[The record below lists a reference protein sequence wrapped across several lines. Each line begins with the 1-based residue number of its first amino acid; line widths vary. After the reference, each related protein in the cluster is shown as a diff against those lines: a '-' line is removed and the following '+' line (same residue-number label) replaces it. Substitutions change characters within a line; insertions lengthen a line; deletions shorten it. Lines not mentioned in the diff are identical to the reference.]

1 MFTWRWLYFY
11 LVTACMISC
20 TEVQPSKDLLATAY
34 GNKLFLDEVRN
45 DVDLQSSGSDSILLI
60 RKYID
65 NWLMNQILEQK
76 AKEEIGTDPD
86 LEHLIRDYRR
96 EIYTSALIEK
106 VVSASGDQ
114 GELASNVD
122 RDTSQFPKLADDMV
136 QFLFLKVL
144 EVYDSDTLKN
154 LWKTEDLHALGLFCE
169 FRDGTAMLDIDK
181 WSYKRTLR
189 NIIPTKLYKKINF
202 KKTESY
208 SYKDSIHKFYLKILD
223 VRKEGEELP
232 ESILEDQRRR
242 IAIKDRSRNII
253 DDWKRTLF
261 ESEIQKKEIKVY
273 DTY

>member
-1 MFTWRWLYFY
+1 M
-11 LVTACMISC
+11 VSC
-20 TEVQPSKDLLATAY
+20 ADVQPAKDLLATAY
-34 GNKLFLDEVRN
+34 GNKLFLDEVRH

-76 AKEEIGTDPD
+76 AKEEIGTDPE
-86 LEHLIRDYRR
+86 LENLINDYRR

-106 VVSASGDQ
+106 VVSTSTDKGSFDNH
-114 GELASNVD
+114 ED
-122 RDTSQFPKLADDMV
+122 PDTSQIPKLEEDMV

-154 LWKTEDLHALGLFCE
+154 LWKTEDLHALGLFSE
-169 FRDGTAMLDIDK
+169 FRDGTALLDVDK
-181 WSYKRTLR
+181 WSYKRTLW
-189 NIIPTKLYKKINF
+189 NIIPTALYKKINF

-208 SYKDSIHKFYLKILD
+208 SYQDSIHKFYVKILD

-232 ESILEDQRRR
+232 ESILETQRRR
-242 IAIKDRSRNII
+242 MAIKDRSQNLI